1 MNGFITYQNMADVSD
16 MQGQVFNSI
25 QIEMLTSLDFIML
38 NHTRDI

>member
-1 MNGFITYQNMADVSD
+1 MNGFITYQNMEDVSD

-25 QIEMLTSLDFIML
+25 QIDFIML